1 MDGALALL
9 ADELDQGEE
18 EPVAGADDDDAA

>member
-9 ADELDQGEE
+9 ADEFDQVEE
-18 EPVAGADDDDAA
+18 EPAAGADDDDAA